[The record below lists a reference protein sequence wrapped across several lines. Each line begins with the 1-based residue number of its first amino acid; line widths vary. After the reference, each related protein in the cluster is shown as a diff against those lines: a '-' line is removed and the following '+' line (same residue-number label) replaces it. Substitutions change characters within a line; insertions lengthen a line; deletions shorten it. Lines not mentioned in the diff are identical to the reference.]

1 MVVFGIDPGSRTT
14 GFGVIDVEGNR
25 LQCLDYG
32 AARGGRRGGE
42 NDFPSRLR
50 RIYRQ
55 LSLSLQK
62 HRPEVVAL
70 EEVFHAVN
78 ARTALKLGQA
88 RGVALL
94 AAAESGAAVFEY
106 SPLEVK
112 KAVVGYGRADKQQ
125 VQLMVSVLLH
135 LGEKPEP
142 HDAADALA
150 VAICHALRCSKVGG
164 GAGPRSGD

>member
-14 GFGVIDVEGNR
+14 GFGVIDVEGNK
-25 LQCLDYG
+25 LQCVDYG
-32 AARGGRRGGE
+32 AVKGIRRGGE
-42 NDFPSRLR
+42 NDFPRRLR
-50 RIYRQ
+50 RIYRE

-62 HRPEVVAL
+62 HRPEVVVL

-78 ARTALKLGQA
+78 SRTALLLGQA

-94 AAAESGAAVFEY
+94 AAAESGAEIFEY

-112 KAVVGYGRADKQQ
+112 KSVVGYGRADKQQ

-135 LGEKPEP
+135 LDKKPEP

-150 VAICHALRCSKVGG
+150 VAICHALRCPKVGG
-164 GAGPRSGD
+164 GSVLRPGI

>member
-1 MVVFGIDPGSRTT
+1 MVVFGIDPGSRNT

-25 LQCLDYG
+25 FQCLDYG
-32 AARGGRRGGE
+32 AARGVPRGGE

-55 LSLSLQK
+55 LSLSLEK

-94 AAAESGAAVFEY
+94 AAAESGAEIFEY

-112 KAVVGYGRADKQQ
+112 KSVVGYGRADKQQ

-135 LGEKPEP
+135 LDKKPEP

-150 VAICHALRCSKVGG
+150 VAICHALRNS
-164 GAGPRSGD
+164 GPARS

>member
-14 GFGVIDVEGNR
+14 GFGVIDVEGNK
-25 LQCLDYG
+25 LQCVDYG
-32 AARGGRRGGE
+32 VAKGIRRGGE
-42 NDFPSRLR
+42 NDFPRRLR
-50 RIYRQ
+50 RIYGE

-62 HRPEVVAL
+62 YRPEVVVL

-78 ARTALKLGQA
+78 SRTALLLGQA

-94 AAAESGAAVFEY
+94 AAAESGAKIFEY
-106 SPLEVK
+106 SALEVK
-112 KAVVGYGRADKQQ
+112 KSVVGYGRADKQQ

-135 LGEKPEP
+135 LDRKPQP

-150 VAICHALRCSKVGG
+150 IAICYALRCPK
-164 GAGPRSGD
+164 AGEGSGLRPGI

>member
-32 AARGGRRGGE
+32 TARGARRGGE
-42 NDFPSRLR
+42 NDVPSRLR

-62 HRPEVVAL
+62 HRPEVVVL
-70 EEVFHAVN
+70 EEVFHSVN

-94 AAAESGAAVFEY
+94 AAAESGAEIFEY
-106 SPLEVK
+106 SPLQVK
-112 KAVVGYGRADKQQ
+112 KSVVGYGRADKQQ

-135 LGEKPEP
+135 LDKKPEP

-150 VAICHALRCSKVGG
+150 VAICHSLRCPKVAGG
-164 GAGPRSGD
+164 PGPRPGV